1 MIGQTVDQYKIAQSL
16 GRNPIAETFLG
27 EHVVSGESFVLK
39 MITPQ
44 LLVLAG
50 FKDRLMADATNMI
63 DWHHPR
69 VLPLENILDDG
80 GRLFL
85 VQRYVESESLAKILR
100 EHTGPF
106 PLPDFSL
113 IAADILNA
121 LEYLHHL
128 GHVPRFL
135 NPRKIMVQPD
145 GHAFLRDMGGEFS
158 RAVETYRKNQNLVP
172 AARFYAPERF
182 ENADTMDVR
191 HNIYSMGIILF
202 QMATGKIPYGGN
214 TFEEL
219 QERHSSSRIPSPIK
233 VNPAL
238 DEALSSIILK
248 AMAKRPEDRFQSVE
262 ELRNAMGFPAEDAG
276 AGTMVSAVPFGL
288 AAQEDHDFGFDLI
301 SEKQAEQL
309 SAEPERLSF
318 DSGNED
324 TNPDARPSDF
334 GFDFS
339 GKDEHAFGGS
349 GDKGFE
355 FGGGGN
361 DGFDLGLDNTA
372 GGGEDLDDDFNLG
385 TPSGIINLDDAFGD
399 PLKPETPPPAKA
411 AAALGSGDFGLPPA
425 PDGFG
430 DLGAGSDLDFGD
442 LGGDQ
447 DDPFG
452 FASQSGK
459 SAKPDDDFQFDAG
472 GGFGG
477 GSFEFDNDPLGVE
490 PEIKIGAPT
499 QASDAFE
506 QPTSSGNYSLGE
518 LDSHDPNALE
528 AAFER
533 ELHRPQNLDP
543 FGSLDVEEEDA
554 DPFAALGVGRDQPPE
569 PDPGGDE
576 FGFGDDMDATN
587 PDEGFNFSD
596 SPSSAA
602 APAALAGAAGPA
614 GGEFELEDQDDFAF
628 PQTSGSYGADDEF
641 TRGGADPFADGD
653 GGFGFDAPAPVQN
666 EPFGFD
672 SGKDDPFSFAD
683 EPAKGSAFSLGDN
696 LGGDDFGFGGTPKSD
711 NDDFGFGD
719 APKSDHDDFGF
730 GSEPKGDNDDFGFGA
745 PTSGGNF
752 SFDNQPASE
761 NDYDFGAAPADDD
774 FNFSGPGG
782 GFGFEEPKVI
792 DDDFGFDTPSDQD
805 DFGFGAPS
813 PGPTAGPAQSANAFN
828 FDNTGAVDEFG
839 LPATSDEFGFQPAA
853 PARPAA
859 KSESLGLG
867 TEDGAF
873 SFDAVEEVPAPVGTA
888 SALAGSLAAAE
899 RSVGDSQSAGRD
911 AKAQDTGKDKDKGK
925 GKGKP
930 KAKVVRK
937 FDMRIVGV
945 TIGLAA
951 LVVAAATFWFIS
963 NQRKKHDQEV
973 VAEINRLVQNNELE
987 AALNRIKSELG
998 KGPSSSLEQQLNG
1011 LGTSIASQ
1019 NQELQKQV
1027 DTLQERAKEYERD
1040 GRLLVD
1046 GVNDAL
1052 GTYARI
1058 LSKAPNNKDAE
1069 AAFARIK
1076 TAKMDE
1082 VEGLLKSKSE
1092 MQALSMLS
1100 ALVEA
1105 DSSDRKAREKLNS
1118 LKQQLAEVKVGELT
1132 TELEKL
1138 FAAQRYPEMVEPLQ
1152 QLTQITPD
1160 SKFAKEMRTT
1170 LIASLGELAQSQISR
1185 QQFDNAEKTYQM
1197 ISSLDPKDISVQN
1210 SLATVREQRL
1220 VSQIQSKQVE
1230 LTNAINRNNLREQYR
1245 LANDLAQLDPGNFTA
1260 NSAISSLE
1268 KTLMELL
1275 READTLREA
1284 GQYRKAADRYKEV
1297 YDINGDKDVFALYD
1311 KYSKW
1316 SPPAGMVIVPRGEY
1330 KRGNERTSN
1339 ARPAHM
1345 VYVGTF
1351 FIDKTE
1357 VTNRQFEEFV
1367 TANPEW
1373 GPARIDPRFHDGNYL
1388 KHWLGNRP
1396 TAEDMDRPVV
1406 YVSWFAARQYAIWRK
1421 KRLPTEAEW
1430 EKAARGGTQ
1439 GQKYWWGDYS
1449 DAKKAVYELF
1459 PEHRST
1465 KVGSF
1470 PANDYGIY
1478 EILGNVNEWV
1488 EDTYDPEM
1496 YLKTRDAK
1504 NPVNTLNGQE
1514 KVLRGGSFKSR
1525 GKDLEVFQRFYRP
1538 PTFCHETIG
1547 FRCARDAA
1555 SVE

>member
-27 EHVVSGESFVLK
+27 EHVVSGELFVLK
-39 MITPQ
+39 MVTPQ

-50 FKDRLMADATNMI
+50 FKDRLMADASNMI

-85 VQRYVESESLAKILR
+85 VQRFVESESLAKILR
-100 EHTGPF
+100 DHTGAF
-106 PLPDFSL
+106 PLPDFNL

-158 RAVETYRKNQNLVP
+158 KAVETYRKNQNLVP

-182 ENADTMDVR
+182 ENADTLDVR

-238 DEALSSIILK
+238 GEALSSIILK

-262 ELRNAMGFPAEDAG
+262 ELRNALGLPAEDSG
-276 AGTMVSAVPFGL
+276 GGTMVNAVPFGL
-288 AAQEDHDFGFDLI
+288 PALDDHDFGFDMI

-309 SAEPERLSF
+309 SEPTPSSL
-318 DSGNED
+318 DPVGED

-334 GFDFS
+334 GF
-339 GKDEHAFGGS
+339 
-349 GDKGFE
+349 E
-355 FGGGGN
+355 FGGKDGHDFGDPGN
-361 DGFDLGLDNTA
+361 KPFEFSGSSSDSFDLGLDNTA

-385 TPSGIINLDDAFGD
+385 TPSGIINLDDAFGE
-399 PLKPETPPPAKA
+399 PPKRETPPPAKA
-411 AAALGSGDFGLPPA
+411 AAAIDGASLSSAPA
-425 PDGFG
+425 PAGFG
-430 DLGAGSDLDFGD
+430 NLDADTDLDFGNF
-442 LGGDQ
+442 GSDQ
-447 DDPFG
+447 NDPFG
-452 FASQSGK
+452 FASTSKPAK
-459 SAKPDDDFQFDAG
+459 SDDEFQFDAG
-472 GGFGG
+472 GGFGDS
-477 GSFEFDNDPLGVE
+477 SFEFDNDPLGAG

-506 QPTSSGNYSLGE
+506 QSASSGSYSLGE

-533 ELHRPQNLDP
+533 ELHRPQNSDP
-543 FGSLDVEEEDA
+543 FGSLDIEDEEA
-554 DPFAALGVGRDQPPE
+554 DPYSALGVDRDQPPE

-576 FGFGDDMDATN
+576 FGLGDDMDATN
-587 PDEGFNFSD
+587 PDEGFNFKD
-596 SPSSAA
+596 PSPSASPAAPNLAA
-602 APAALAGAAGPA
+602 ASGDD
-614 GGEFELEDQDDFAF
+614 FELEEPDDFAF
-628 PQTSGSYGADDEF
+628 PQTPSGYGTDDAF
-641 TRGGADPFADGD
+641 TRGGADPFADD
-653 GGFGFDAPAPVQN
+653 VGFGFEAPAPAQTK
-666 EPFGFD
+666 PFGFD
-672 SGKDDPFSFAD
+672 SGKDDLFSFAD
-683 EPAKGSAFSLGDN
+683 EPAQSNAFSLNDD
-696 LGGDDFGFGGTPKSD
+696 LGGDDFGFDSPPKSD
-711 NDDFGFGD
+711 NDDFGFGGGS
-719 APKSDHDDFGF
+719 KS
-730 GSEPKGDNDDFGFGA
+730 DNDDFGFGA

-752 SFDNQPASE
+752 SFDNQPAAE
-761 NDYDFGAAPADDD
+761 NVYDFGTAPADDD
-774 FNFSGPGG
+774 FNFAGPGG
-782 GFGFEEPKVI
+782 GFGFEDPKVI
-792 DDDFGFDTPSDQD
+792 DDDFGFDTPGDQD
-805 DFGFGAPS
+805 DFGFGGPS
-813 PGPTAGPAQSANAFN
+813 PGSKAAPAQAANAFN
-828 FDNTGAVDEFG
+828 FDKSGSVDEFG
-839 LPATSDEFGFQPAA
+839 LPWTSDAFDTPPAA
-853 PARPAA
+853 SARPAGPKA
-859 KSESLGLG
+859 NQGFG

-873 SFDAVEEVPAPVGTA
+873 SFEAVEEVPQPPPATA

-899 RSVGDSQSAGRD
+899 RSVSDNQATGRG
-911 AKAQDTGKDKDKGK
+911 AKVKATAKDTDK

-937 FDMRIVGV
+937 FDLRIVGV
-945 TIGLAA
+945 TVGLAA
-951 LVVAAATFWFIS
+951 LVVAAVTFWFIS
-963 NQRKKHDQEV
+963 SQRKKHDQEV
-973 VAEINRLVQNNELE
+973 ITEINRLVQNNDFET
-987 AALNRIKSELG
+987 ALSRIKSELG
-998 KGPSSSLEQQLNG
+998 QKPSSSLENQLNE
-1011 LGTSIASQ
+1011 LGTSVAAQ
-1019 NQELQKQV
+1019 QADMKKQV
-1027 DTLQERAKEYERD
+1027 GTLMERALEYEND
-1040 GRLLVD
+1040 GRQLVD

-1058 LSKAPNNKDAE
+1058 LAKAPNNKDAE
-1069 AAFARIK
+1069 SSFRRIK
-1076 TAKMDE
+1076 STKMEEVDSLLTAKN
-1082 VEGLLKSKSE
+1082 E
-1092 MQALSMLS
+1092 MKALSVLS

-1105 DSSDRKAREKLNS
+1105 DSSDRKAREKLND

-1132 TELEKL
+1132 TQLEKL
-1138 FAAQRYPEMVEPLQ
+1138 FAAQRFPEMVEPLQ

-1160 SKFAKEMRTT
+1160 AKFVKEMRNT
-1170 LIASLGELAQSQISR
+1170 LIVSLGQLAQQQASR

-1197 ISSLDPKDISVQN
+1197 ITALDPKDISVQS
-1210 SLATVREQRL
+1210 SLTAVREQRL
-1220 VSQIQSKQVE
+1220 VSQIQSKQVD
-1230 LTNAINRNNLREQYR
+1230 LTNAINRKNLREQFQ
-1245 LANDLAQLDPGNFTA
+1245 LANELSKLDPGNFTA
-1260 NSAISSLE
+1260 NSALSALE
-1268 KTLMELL
+1268 KTIMEFLRDADAL
-1275 READTLREA
+1275 RES

-1297 YDINGDKDVFALYD
+1297 YDINGDKDVYALYD
-1311 KYSKW
+1311 KYAKW
-1316 SPPAGMVIVPRGEY
+1316 TPPAGMAIVPRGEY
-1330 KRGNERTSN
+1330 RRGDDRTGN
-1339 ARPAHM
+1339 ARPAHQ

-1367 TANPEW
+1367 VANPEW
-1373 GPARIDPRFHDGNYL
+1373 GPARIDPRYHDGKYL
-1388 KHWLGNRP
+1388 KHWIGNRP
-1396 TAEDMDRPVV
+1396 VADDMDRPVV
-1406 YVSWFAARQYAIWRK
+1406 FVSWYAARQYAIWRK

-1430 EKAARGGTQ
+1430 EKAARGATQ
-1439 GQKYWWGDYS
+1439 RQKYWWGDHS

-1459 PEHRST
+1459 PEHRPT

-1496 YLKTRDAK
+1496 YFKTRDAK
-1504 NPVNTLNGQE
+1504 NPVNSINGAE

-1525 GKDLEVFQRFYRP
+1525 GKDLEVFQRFYRAP
-1538 PTFCHETIG
+1538 NTCNETIG

-1555 SVE
+1555 AVE